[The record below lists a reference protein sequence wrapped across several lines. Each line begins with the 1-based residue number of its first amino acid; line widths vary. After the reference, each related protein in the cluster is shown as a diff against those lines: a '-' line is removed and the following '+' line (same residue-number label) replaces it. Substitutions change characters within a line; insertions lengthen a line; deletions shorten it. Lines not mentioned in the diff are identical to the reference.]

1 MSDESGNQPK
11 DQKPTNQ
18 SGGNGGVFSCGRRGE
33 ITLAPSADSPS
44 SSPAR
49 PVVGIA

>member
-18 SGGNGGVFSCGRRGE
+18 SGGNGRFDGYRSG
-33 ITLAPSADSPS
+33 L
-44 SSPAR
+44 
-49 PVVGIA
+49 